1 VTEAGIGPLGV
12 QTSGRRPEA
21 LRLRRGHESKLWRA
35 ESGSDPVAGMRLG
48 RYRLIEP
55 LGRGSQG
62 QVWRAFQVEPVVE
75 EVALKLLTPEQA
87 STPGYRSRFHCE
99 AQWGAR
105 LAHPSLLPTYEFGTC
120 SGYLFLTMP
129 LVAGD
134 SLASVIARRRQ
145 IEPGSPGPEPG
156 PARRSHWLDR
166 LPRETYVQAIMAM
179 GARVARAAAVAH
191 VGRVVHRDIKPANIL
206 LDREW
211 PGGVYLCDF
220 GLGRDLDDQA
230 TPSARGS
237 AGTPLYMA
245 PERLLGRP
253 ANEILSDIY
262 SLGVTLAEAVTL
274 VPPLSIPA
282 DLPRS
287 QWAEYLAY
295 STPLRPR
302 DVAPWLP
309 PAVDD
314 LIQRAMSRA
323 PRDRYP
329 SMAAFSLDLERAAAL
344 KGAG

>member
-1 VTEAGIGPLGV
+1 VTDAGIGPLDV
-12 QTSGRRPEA
+12 QTSGGRPEV
-21 LRLRRGHESKLWRA
+21 LRLRRDHGHESTLSRA
-35 ESGSDPVAGMRLG
+35 QSGPVAGMRLG

-62 QVWRAFQVEPVVE
+62 EVWRAVQVEPVVE

-87 STPGYRSRFHCE
+87 STPRRRSRLHCE

-129 LVAGD
+129 LVTGD

-145 IEPGSPGPEPG
+145 IEHRSPGPG
-156 PARRSHWLDR
+156 LARPSHWLDR
-166 LPRETYVQAIMAM
+166 LPRQTYVQAIMAI
-179 GARVARAAAVAH
+179 ALRVARAAAVAH

-211 PGGVYLCDF
+211 PNGVYLCDF

-230 TPSARGS
+230 TPSTQGS
-237 AGTPLYMA
+237 TGTPLYMA
-245 PERLLGRP
+245 PEKLLGRP
-253 ANEILSDIY
+253 ANEVLCDIY

-274 VPPLSIPA
+274 VPPLSVPA

-287 QWAEYLAY
+287 QWAQYLAY
-295 STPLRPR
+295 STPRRPR

-329 SMAAFSLDLERAAAL
+329 SMAALALDLERAAAL
-344 KGAG
+344 RDAG